1 MTLTEKKIAL
11 IKKILDANLTQEELT
26 QVINKAESLAK
37 TK

>member
-11 IKKILDANLTQEELT
+11 IKKIIDAKLSKEELT
-26 QVINKAESLAK
+26 QVINKAESFAK